1 MGWRR
6 GSGRARCG
14 ALFVILASRRMQE
27 DQDFKDS
34 LLTESPVSENNKPK
48 PNRKEIRVGELR

>member
-1 MGWRR
+1 MGYV
-6 GSGRARCG
+6 C
-14 ALFVILASRRMQE
+14 VILASRRMQE